1 MKKKS
6 SYSKMEKFCTNC
18 GQQFINDQK
27 FCTNCGNKREHFQNA
42 NTLISNDQETN
53 SSKDFIPLSEILDN
67 IKSYLTSIT
76 DSNKGDIY
84 DYNYWFDQVQVR
96 VDSHDLYYYDFELNS
111 LNDQVANAKSHY
123 DEYHFR
129 MIEELNDNKVE
140 FITPRII
147 CFLEVYNQIVSIDNT
162 TIFEKD
168 FKLLEKFLF
177 HSKTSLYGAV
187 IFLYN
192 DVEKGELI
200 LNKIFPDFDHSF
212 LNTNSNDKFSSDK
225 SVIEKSIELL
235 NPKIRNHFNHDL
247 KEKSY
252 QFVEKRN
259 TSSFNSLMNMIDS
272 MFPLDRSFKIEE
284 SKNLTFDDLNNDTI
298 VFMGRIFSALYTF
311 VEINE
316 WYKYLDYITRLIKKY
331 KIKIDDNIGIVDV
344 SNEIIDNNDWEK
356 NLINENFY
364 ILTKKNDEGTI
375 IHQKFFENGELDS
388 IDLDKES
395 KKSTNEI
402 IQSTIQLIKFCNGDE
417 NSFQED
423 ELPEHLKNPE
433 VVEFLTLKSFWRI
446 FNSFDNKSN
455 IPWEL
460 FNEMSYFF
468 YSKQMYNEGIYTANL
483 SIESNENSRCIDTLG
498 EGYFEL
504 EHYSKAFSC
513 FKNAVDIDEENG
525 KYDIY
530 HLLNYIK
537 SSIAISNV
545 ISTQRGILLLK
556 KHFPNSDKLD
566 DLEKQL
572 NDLISKSD
580 IFKCPR
586 CNYIPKRSQKFCVK
600 CGEKFDLNE
609 NNDFDVLS
617 SIKYLLSKS
626 NTKSIYDFAI
636 KIYQGEMI
644 SEKKMD
650 KLIDDL
656 IKVLIEENETLIKS
670 TNEDQKS
677 IFLGVYINLI
687 VDPDILIMSNTL
699 TEFEDDKFE
708 GWHELEQIYSIYLLV
723 RKHILKKSLG
733 S

>member
-67 IKSYLTSIT
+67 IKSYLASIT

-212 LNTNSNDKFSSDK
+212 LNTNSNNKLSSDK
-225 SVIEKSIELL
+225 SIIEKSIELL

-272 MFPLDRSFKIEE
+272 MFPSDKSFKIEE

-316 WYKYLDYITRLIKKY
+316 WYEYLGYIIRLIKKY
-331 KIKIDDNIGIVDV
+331 KIKIDDNINIEDV
-344 SNEIIDNNDWEK
+344 FNETIDNNDWEK

-364 ILTKKNDEGTI
+364 ILTKKNNEGTI

-388 IDLDKES
+388 IDLNKES
-395 KKSTNEI
+395 KESTDEI
-402 IQSTIQLIKFCNGDE
+402 IQSTIRLIKFCNGDD
-417 NSFQED
+417 NSFQDD

-433 VVEFLTLKSFWRI
+433 VIEFLTLKSFWRI

-468 YSKQMYNEGIYTANL
+468 YSKQMFNEGIHTANL

-504 EHYSKAFSC
+504 EHYSKAFS
-513 FKNAVDIDEENG
+513 
-525 KYDIY
+525 
-530 HLLNYIK
+530 
-537 SSIAISNV
+537 
-545 ISTQRGILLLK
+545 
-556 KHFPNSDKLD
+556 
-566 DLEKQL
+566 
-572 NDLISKSD
+572 LIS
-580 IFKCPR
+580 
-586 CNYIPKRSQKFCVK
+586 
-600 CGEKFDLNE
+600 
-609 NNDFDVLS
+609 
-617 SIKYLLSKS
+617 
-626 NTKSIYDFAI
+626 
-636 KIYQGEMI
+636 
-644 SEKKMD
+644 
-650 KLIDDL
+650 
-656 IKVLIEENETLIKS
+656 
-670 TNEDQKS
+670 
-677 IFLGVYINLI
+677 
-687 VDPDILIMSNTL
+687 
-699 TEFEDDKFE
+699 
-708 GWHELEQIYSIYLLV
+708 
-723 RKHILKKSLG
+723 
-733 S
+733 